1 MAQEAVMKKGLV
13 ALVALLAIV
22 LIAGCGGSDSDA
34 DDTAGGASGGDGAES
49 ASEPNRTLED
59 NVLAAEE
66 ASGNAEAGAADA
78 EPAMLLDP
86 STREI
91 VYTVDLTV
99 EVDDVA
105 AAVRQAATMAASAGG
120 FVASETTEGD
130 DSASLTLRV
139 PTQTHTDI
147 VTRLEDLGEVRNRFR
162 SAEDV
167 TEEVVDVKARIASQ
181 RRSIERIRT
190 LLDQAVNI
198 QDVVR
203 IESELATREAE
214 LDSLLQRQEEL
225 AKLTALATVSV
236 TFQATGSVDD
246 QANVGFTS
254 GLRGGWNAL
263 VDAAKVAMA
272 IIGALLPFAIVAT
285 AVGAPMWW
293 AIRRRRRTAPAV
305 PGAQSSA

>member
-1 MAQEAVMKKGLV
+1 V
-13 ALVALLAIV
+13 AETVAEPV
-22 LIAGCGGSDSDA
+22 PDS
-34 DDTAGGASGGDGAES
+34 AEPERS
-49 ASEPNRTLED
+49 LED
-59 NVLAAEE
+59 NALAVED
-66 ASGNAEAGAADA
+66 ASGNAESGAAEA
-78 EPAMLLDP
+78 EPAVLLDP

-130 DSASLTLRV
+130 NASLTLRV

-147 VTRLEDLGEVRNRFR
+147 VTRFEDLGEVRNRFR

-167 TEEVVDVKARIASQ
+167 TEEVVDVEARIASQ
-181 RRSIERIRT
+181 RRSIERIRA

-214 LDSLLQRQEEL
+214 LDSLLRRQEEL

-236 TFQATGSVDD
+236 TFVATGSADD
-246 QANVGFTS
+246 DANVGFTS

-263 VDAAKVAMA
+263 VDAARVAMA
-272 IIGALLPFAIVAT
+272 IVGALLPFPIVAT
-285 AVGAPMWW
+285 AVGV
-293 AIRRRRRTAPAV
+293 PAW
-305 PGAQSSA
+305 